1 MRTTIKIIG
10 IFLLS
15 FASLQCQQSEKRTLE
30 LSSSQINWTGY
41 GAIGGYSLSGTLNFA
56 QDSFLIFEADRL
68 VAGTLVFDMKSI
80 AHENKQLVRHLKD
93 KDFFEVKKY
102 AQARFKIEDVNEGK
116 IKGKLTIK
124 GITKTIE
131 VPFEESTDAVGKKIN
146 GEIAVDRTQFG
157 INYNSDSFFKNLG
170 SNAIKDKFDV
180 KFSLQLNR

>member
-1 MRTTIKIIG
+1 MKTIVQVIG

-15 FASLQCQQSEKRTLE
+15 FTSLQGQQSEKRTLD

-41 GAIGGYSLSGTLNFA
+41 GAIGGYSLSGTLKLT
-56 QDSFLIFEADRL
+56 QDSFFEYDADRL
-68 VAGTLVFDMKSI
+68 VGGTLVFDMKSI

-102 AQARFKIEDVNEGK
+102 SQARFKIEQVDMGK

-131 VPFEESTDAVGKKIN
+131 VPFEETSDAAGKKIN
-146 GEIAVDRTQFG
+146 GEIAVNRTKFG

-180 KFSLQLNR
+180 KFSLQLKR